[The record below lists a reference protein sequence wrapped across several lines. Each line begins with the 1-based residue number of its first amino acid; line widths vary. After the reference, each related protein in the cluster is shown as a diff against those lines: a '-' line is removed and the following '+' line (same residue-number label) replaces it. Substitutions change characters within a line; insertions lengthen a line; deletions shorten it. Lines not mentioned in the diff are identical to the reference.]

1 MLIKWDFAVLLYLP
15 CTILLQAKTEDL
27 VTADYEGNGGWGD
40 DNPSVF
46 LLSISGRLQGE
57 YQITNGYG
65 PLLAPQVMKVTNS
78 SIINPFLISNCR
90 FFFILIIYYMQE
102 HWSTYIV
109 EEDFKFIKNNG
120 LNAVRI
126 PVGWWIASGPT
137 PPKPFVGGSLQVL
150 DNAFSWA
157 Q

>member
-1 MLIKWDFAVLLYLP
+1 MLIKRDFAVLLYLP

-90 FFFILIIYYMQE
+90 FFYFINLLHAGTLE
-102 HWSTYIV
+102 HIHSRRR
-109 EEDFKFIKNNG
+109 F
-120 LNAVRI
+120 
-126 PVGWWIASGPT
+126 
-137 PPKPFVGGSLQVL
+137 QVHKKQWTQRSENPSRL
-150 DNAFSWA
+150 VDC
-157 Q
+157 